1 MNKASKCF
9 VFLSAVLLG
18 MAFHA
23 SFLFFLQNSSFTPS
37 FFHNKMAQ
45 DNLSRELLRQRNQI
59 VAEIF
64 EHFLAES
71 APEIKASFHE
81 LAGEYAPSLE
91 LAFPEMLPSEPFAF
105 EQDHLDWE
113 SSIEGEVIFWE
124 ASDLVSPSLP
134 GGIGESPTLSSI
146 YLDGDPC
153 ENFESLVG
161 SEHFDIQVEYAPKRS
176 RPGYVFK
183 IIFVPRPSATFQRIR
198 QNYYFLL
205 DRSNSIPRARYF
217 LNKKAVARAL
227 EYLQPGDTF
236 NILIFDDSV
245 ARLAP
250 ACIPWNETSLQEA
263 KQFLEQ
269 HGHGGLFAA
278 TELYASL
285 GKIIPADVPDTEVNT
300 AILLS
305 DGDTYLSTDKQRQTI
320 GKWTARNQG
329 KVSLFSVAS
338 GTGNNLALLELLSAF
353 NKGHLV
359 YAQEHAQTEERLVKL
374 IQSIQNPIGKKMTM
388 TGVCPDKQMTVI
400 LHPKKARLPDLYQ
413 NRLFT
418 VYGSTN
424 KLSDFYLF
432 LQGQYYDRR
441 FDIKKKITFA
451 QAKVGS
457 PAIERQWTQLLVQ
470 DFYEHYF
477 EDGNFAHLEAAK
489 QLLIPLNLPVPLLDK
504 Q

>member
-1 MNKASKCF
+1 MNKAGRRFILFST
-9 VFLSAVLLG
+9 VVLGIGL
-18 MAFHA
+18 HA
-23 SFLFFLQNSSFTPS
+23 SFLFFLQNTSFAPS
-37 FFHNKMAQ
+37 FFHNKIGAE
-45 DNLSRELLRQRNQI
+45 NITRELLRQRNQI

-64 EHFLAES
+64 EHLTES
-71 APEIKASFHE
+71 TPIVKASFQD
-81 LAGEYAPSLE
+81 LKGEYAPSLE
-91 LAFPEMLPSEPFAF
+91 LAFPETLPSEPFAF
-105 EQDHLDWE
+105 EHDHLEWE
-113 SSIEGEVIFWE
+113 SSHEGEVIFWE
-124 ASDLVSPSLP
+124 ASDLALPSLP
-134 GGIGESPTLSSI
+134 RGVGDTPTLTSI
-146 YLDGDPC
+146 YLENDPC
-153 ENFESLVG
+153 ENFEPLVG

-183 IIFVPRPSATFQRIR
+183 VTFIPRPEARFQRIR

-217 LNKKAVARAL
+217 LNKKAVAQAL
-227 EYLQPGDTF
+227 DYLKPGDRF

-245 ARLAP
+245 ARFADK
-250 ACIPWNETSLQEA
+250 CVEWNGETIQA
-263 KQFLEQ
+263 ARQFLDSQ
-269 HGHGGLFAA
+269 GHGGLFAA

-329 KVSLFSVAS
+329 KVSLFSLAS
-338 GTGNNLALLELLSAF
+338 GTGNNLALLELLSSF
-353 NKGHLV
+353 NKGCLV
-359 YAQEHAQTEERLVKL
+359 YAQEHSQTEQRLVKL
-374 IQSIQNPIGKKMTM
+374 IQSIQNPIGKKMTA
-388 TGVCPDKQMTVI
+388 TAICSDKQMIVM

-424 KLSDFYLF
+424 RLSDFYLF

-441 FDIKKKITFA
+441 FDIKKKVSFS

-470 DFYEHYF
+470 EFYERYF